1 MSRPS
6 PLALA
11 LLLCIQVAFG
21 FIPGNKIGARSSN
34 NKHALQM
41 APKFNKS
48 TQKWEITDGTDT
60 EGAYGPVGSLIR
72 QGPVPF
78 FKRVTDPDLYEQ
90 MVLKYMANDKCG
102 RAEAQGNMDAYLA
115 NPSDWAYQKNAE
127 KNGAAKYDYANA
139 NTDPGQLVLTGTWAV
154 FVTSLLG
161 RVIYVFVTEKM

>member
-1 MSRPS
+1 
-6 PLALA
+6 
-11 LLLCIQVAFG
+11 
-21 FIPGNKIGARSSN
+21 
-34 NKHALQM
+34 M
-41 APKFNKS
+41 APKFNKT
-48 TQKWEITDGTDT
+48 TQKWEVTSEADN
-60 EGAYGPVGSLIR
+60 EGSYGAVGSLIR

-78 FKRVTDPDLYEQ
+78 FKRVTDSDLYDQ
-90 MVLKYMANDKCG
+90 MVLKYMASDKCG

-127 KNGAAKYDYANA
+127 KTGKVPKYDYANA